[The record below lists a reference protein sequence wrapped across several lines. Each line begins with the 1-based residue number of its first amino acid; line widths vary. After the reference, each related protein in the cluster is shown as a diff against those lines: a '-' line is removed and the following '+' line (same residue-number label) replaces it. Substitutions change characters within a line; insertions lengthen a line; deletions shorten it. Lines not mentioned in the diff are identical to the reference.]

1 MLNLARAAAARQTS
15 NPKTCRF
22 LVDARHTSCRKLAK
36 FDGPRQRL
44 RHSLT
49 VNTVRKLGPILYV
62 TKNLDSENVR
72 SSNDFDATGFRAQL
86 HHHSLVRVRLS
97 SRGIFGSISLSLSL
111 ARYLTLEL
119 FNLSEVRIEK
129 RKGFHGEIL
138 SAMPQTVYLLAWK
151 SCAQTEEHACRG
163 AAGRMGNCVERTETH
178 ASLREDRCGQRKEN
192 PRCSR
197 LALRSRPQV
206 R

>member
-1 MLNLARAAAARQTS
+1 LLNLARAAAARQTS
-15 NPKTCRF
+15 NPKTYRF

-86 HHHSLVRVRLS
+86 HRHSLVRVRLS

-119 FNLSEVRIEK
+119 FKSLRSPNRKTKGVPWRNPK
-129 RKGFHGEIL
+129 RDATDRVSSCMEIL
-138 SAMPQTVYLLAWK
+138 RAN
-151 SCAQTEEHACRG
+151 
-163 AAGRMGNCVERTETH
+163 GRTR
-178 ASLREDRCGQRKEN
+178 L
-192 PRCSR
+192 PRCCW
-197 LALRSRPQV
+197 PYG
-206 R
+206 

>member
-49 VNTVRKLGPILYV
+49 VNTVLKLGPILYV

-97 SRGIFGSISLSLSL
+97 SRGIFGSISLSLARSPSYSRALQSL
-111 ARYLTLEL
+111 RSPNRKTKGVPWR
-119 FNLSEVRIEK
+119 NPK
-129 RKGFHGEIL
+129 RDATDRVSSCMEIL
-138 SAMPQTVYLLAWK
+138 RAN
-151 SCAQTEEHACRG
+151 
-163 AAGRMGNCVERTETH
+163 GRTR
-178 ASLREDRCGQRKEN
+178 L
-192 PRCSR
+192 PRCCW
-197 LALRSRPQV
+197 PYG
-206 R
+206 